1 MIGGADM
8 AENLRQRGVRASRS
22 GYNESKL
29 ARQTGY
35 SPSTI
40 HRVLAGER
48 RASSR
53 LCDALRR
60 CGVDI

>member
-1 MIGGADM
+1 MSKEEEM
-8 AENLRQRGVRASRS
+8 KEEKRERQVRASRS

-29 ARQTGY
+29 ARRTGY

-48 RASSR
+48 PASIYLLR
-53 LCDALRR
+53 ALRR
-60 CGVDI
+60 CGVKI